1 MDNFTLI
8 AALNI
13 VLAINIIFTIIMR
26 RNRGEYGLKEWRI
39 STLFLFSGF
48 ILLLMQNVLNQLIS
62 YCIAN
67 YLILL
72 GFYYQVSAAVIFEYR
87 IKKINRLFLPLISLI
102 FWGLFIYYTFVQF
115 NTPIRIIVISALFV
129 FIYIYGS
136 ILTGKLFL
144 KGNKSLHTLEL
155 LLLFIFSALFYSLR
169 IAVTA
174 DGMGAVRS
182 IYDRNLPTTLTFT
195 YVIIFNLIYHYG
207 MLNAFLRKRN
217 NLIISEKNKLNHL
230 FDFLNDTAKHLDIE
244 ELFKSIEDVLRKS
257 LGVNAAAIFL
267 SDNEKTET
275 LKVAYGF
282 NDLDLPQDLV
292 VEVKKGEG
300 AAGRAFEFDEVVEI
314 DIDSYPDRK
323 IADSYKSK
331 GVTSLL
337 SSPLKTSEGII
348 GAFTV
353 VNTGHLKKDIIDRSF
368 LYYLGEQIGLVLY
381 NAFLFEKVT
390 QLANVDP
397 LTGLFNRRK
406 MLELFELE
414 IKRSRRSRKPF
425 TIAMADIDN
434 FKSVNDIYGH
444 ECGDEV
450 LKSISEILRKE
461 CRESDYICR
470 WGGEEFLLLFIDT
483 NLSTA
488 KDVADRILLVFEN
501 KKNICM
507 NNFTTTL
514 SMGITEFSADL
525 SIEQILKNADDALYK
540 AKKNGKNRVEA
551 V

>member
-39 STLFLFSGF
+39 SSLFLFYGF

-115 NTPIRIIVISALFV
+115 NTPVRIIVISALFV

-174 DGMGAVRS
+174 DGIGAVRS

-300 AAGRAFEFDEVVEI
+300 AAGR
-314 DIDSYPDRK
+314 
-323 IADSYKSK
+323 
-331 GVTSLL
+331 
-337 SSPLKTSEGII
+337 GI
-348 GAFTV
+348 
-353 VNTGHLKKDIIDRSF
+353 
-368 LYYLGEQIGLVLY
+368 
-381 NAFLFEKVT
+381 
-390 QLANVDP
+390 
-397 LTGLFNRRK
+397 
-406 MLELFELE
+406 
-414 IKRSRRSRKPF
+414 
-425 TIAMADIDN
+425 
-434 FKSVNDIYGH
+434 
-444 ECGDEV
+444 
-450 LKSISEILRKE
+450 
-461 CRESDYICR
+461 
-470 WGGEEFLLLFIDT
+470 
-483 NLSTA
+483 
-488 KDVADRILLVFEN
+488 
-501 KKNICM
+501 
-507 NNFTTTL
+507 
-514 SMGITEFSADL
+514 
-525 SIEQILKNADDALYK
+525 
-540 AKKNGKNRVEA
+540 
-551 V
+551 